1 MGNQNVRDLLAR
13 SAFELAAVR
22 PHHVS
27 TICESLVKAIARGR
41 NDNVPVVIGDRSF
54 ANRAE
59 AKGEARRLVTSGQEE
74 DFLHVTDKED
84 VAFLTALIAHHPRGE
99 AKARGLKGFGVG
111 KHPKIGCACLFVIRE
126 DGKEDFFT
134 CDA

>member
-1 MGNQNVRDLLAR
+1 MDPPVVESSGMEVDSVPAATVAGKSVDDVLSAIAVVDAWYNENQNVRDLLAR

-59 AKGEARRLVTSGQEE
+59 AT
-74 DFLHVTDKED
+74 
-84 VAFLTALIAHHPRGE
+84 I
-99 AKARGLKGFGVG
+99 
-111 KHPKIGCACLFVIRE
+111 
-126 DGKEDFFT
+126 
-134 CDA
+134 